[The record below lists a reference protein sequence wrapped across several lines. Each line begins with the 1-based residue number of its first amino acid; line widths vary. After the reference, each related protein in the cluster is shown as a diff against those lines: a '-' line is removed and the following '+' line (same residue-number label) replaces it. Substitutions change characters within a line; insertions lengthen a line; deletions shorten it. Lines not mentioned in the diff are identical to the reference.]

1 MNRQLSKQAT
11 GKLGEAAAA
20 AFLVEAGYMLE
31 ASNWR
36 CNRGELDL
44 IMWDGSTLV
53 FIEVRTR
60 SAGSGGKY
68 GAAAESVDG
77 RKQRKLRM
85 LAQIYM
91 RMHGYAEPAIR
102 FDVITVLVEDGPN
115 GEPLPQ
121 VTHYKGAF

>member
-1 MNRQLSKQAT
+1 MNRQLSKQAL

-20 AFLVEAGYMLE
+20 AYLGEAGYVLE
-31 ASNWR
+31 TSNWR
-36 CNRGELDL
+36 CSSGEIDL
-44 IMWDGSTLV
+44 IMFDESTLV

-60 SAGSGGKY
+60 SAGSSGRFGT
-68 GAAAESVDG
+68 AAESIDW

-85 LAQIYM
+85 LAQVYM

-102 FDVITVLVEDGPN
+102 FDAVTVLMEVGKDG
-115 GEPLPQ
+115 ELLPH